1 MSTNVQTTI
10 NLTGNDQFSAV
21 FAKLKSGAQDVSK
34 ATDKAGASTAAIG
47 ERAGNLERGFMGLK
61 DIIGGVADGPLAAVA
76 DRMGGIE
83 AVTQGFG
90 AKMGMVGLAIG
101 VVAMGATMLYE
112 RMEKARKAALDVEI
126 LRLDTLKEDGE
137 ALARHLS
144 LSQELLG
151 VKQGLLSVEDVQSAA
166 MGHAKN
172 LLENQKAILEAQKE
186 KEEEKIALLQIEGA
200 NLRGLLGIDELRL
213 QRAKDAAD
221 VAAGLA
227 VRDIQNAQFRE
238 QEEARINGIMN
249 VNDRLKER
257 ARVRQNELANLDM
270 RIVTNVADLK
280 KATGQ
285 KEVELENQ
293 FTELKRRRYALEAQ
307 ERSDAAEGE
316 AVANTRKAERQ
327 AAAQRSSAAYAAAE
341 KKRMD
346 AEREHEQWMRQNQ
359 AQRRDELIARDQDL
373 EATQERIREADI
385 AAAESPVARARLALK
400 NEELK
405 AEMERIRISV
415 RHEDDAELWAAKGIE
430 ISKRV
435 SASKRALAAEE
446 LKARDD
452 ASAKAKEENAARID
466 GAFSVANAVASGL
479 EQMGMAEQAAAG
491 VKALVSAAEAGL
503 AAARGNYAGAVAGA
517 FAAVQFGK
525 IALGGGAPQVP
536 GVGNNDG
543 MGQATSTQRGTQGG
557 QASGAVVINFNKGFY
572 GDAASTAKGI
582 AGTLKTIKGSGIP
595 AWKGA

>member
-61 DIIGGVADGPLAAVA
+61 DIIGGIGEGPLAQVA
-76 DRMGGIE
+76 DKMGGIE

-151 VKQGLLSVEDVQSAA
+151 VKQGLRSVEEVQSAA

-213 QRAKDAAD
+213 QRAKDAAELAGYASAEQIRRARGREEAEAKVNAIMD
-221 VAAGLA
+221 VEERIR
-227 VRDIQNAQFRE
+227 VRNWNRE
-238 QEEARINGIMN
+238 QERRNLSVQIART
-249 VNDRLKER
+249 D
-257 ARVRQNELANLDM
+257 A
-270 RIVTNVADLK
+270 
-280 KATGQ
+280 
-285 KEVELENQ
+285 
-293 FTELKRRRYALEAQ
+293 ELKRASGTEEVAIERQLTEFSRRARELDAQ
-307 ERSDAAEGE
+307 ERQDAETSGSIA
-316 AVANTRKAERQ
+316 ASRKAERQ

-452 ASAKAKEENAARID
+452 AIAKAKEENAARID
-466 GAFSVANAVASGL
+466 GAVSVANAVVSGL
-479 EQMGMAEQAAAG
+479 EQMGLAEQAAAG

-525 IALGGGAPQVP
+525 IALGGGAPSVP

-543 MGQATSTQRGTQGG
+543 MGQTTSTQRGTQGG

-572 GDAASTAKGI
+572 GDAQSTAKGI